1 MIDFKQNFSAS
12 MLLRLIVLTLVVVA
26 AVVAN
31 IDFFKDLYFS
41 HQLTSASLATNG
53 GILTLFFLGM
63 LKVVL
68 SLLRYMREESALVK
82 FVTALG
88 GDKNPLKGINPRSL
102 IARRYSV
109 IVAMSERNA
118 RINQSALAATQA
130 ADEST
135 RTSFAKYVSNILILT
150 GVFGTC
156 VSLSIALTGVTNLL
170 DSAQGSGN
178 MGLVMHGMSTALS
191 TTITAIVSYLFFG
204 YFYLK
209 LNDAQVHVLSTI
221 EEVTSLY
228 LMPKFAR
235 DKDSML
241 HEVAG
246 LVHGLRQAAEAM
258 RVTQQDYAEAGNRL
272 HEMLTSLDLRVNSVT
287 DDVGTIK
294 KLLRDGFRL
303 PAEVE

>member
-1 MIDFKQNFSAS
+1 MIDFKQNFSAR
-12 MLLRLIVLTLVVVA
+12 MLLRMIVLSLVVLVGIL
-26 AVVAN
+26 AN
-31 IDFFKDLYFS
+31 IEFFKNLYFS
-41 HQLTSASLATNG
+41 HQLTSAGLITNG
-53 GILTLFFLGM
+53 GILLLFSLG
-63 LKVVL
+63 LVKVVL
-68 SLLRYMREESALVK
+68 SLLRYMREESALAK

-88 GDKNPLKGINPRSL
+88 SEKNPLKGISPRSL
-102 IARRYSV
+102 VAQRYAM
-109 IVAMSERNA
+109 IVAMSEKNA
-118 RINQSALAATQA
+118 RINHSALAATLA

-156 VSLSIALTGVTNLL
+156 VSLSIALAGVTDLL

-209 LNDAQVHVLSTI
+209 LNDAQVHVLSSL
-221 EEVTSLY
+221 EEVTTLY
-228 LMPKFAR
+228 LLPTFAR
-235 DKDSML
+235 DKDSLL

-258 RVTQQDYAEAGNRL
+258 RATQQDYAAAGNRL
-272 HEMLTSLDLRVNSVT
+272 HEVLTTLDLRVNSVT

-303 PAEVE
+303 PAKVE

>member
-1 MIDFKQNFSAS
+1 MIDFKQNFSAN
-12 MLLRLIVLTLVVVA
+12 MLLRLIVLSLIVFA
-26 AVVAN
+26 GILAN

-53 GILTLFFLGM
+53 GILTLFSLGM
-63 LKVVL
+63 MKVVL
-68 SLLRYMREESALVK
+68 SLLRYMREESALAK
-82 FVTALG
+82 FVGALG
-88 GDKNPLKGINPRSL
+88 SDKNPLKGISPRSL
-102 IARRYSV
+102 IIQRYSM
-109 IVAMSERNA
+109 IMAMSERHTP
-118 RINQSALAATQA
+118 INQSALAATLV

-170 DSAQGSGN
+170 DSAQGGD

-191 TTITAIVSYLFFG
+191 TTITAIVTYLFFG

-209 LNDAQVHVLSTI
+209 LIDAQVHVLSTI
-221 EEVTSLY
+221 EEVTALY
-228 LMPKFAR
+228 LLPKLAR
-235 DKDSML
+235 DKESML

-246 LVHGLRQAAEAM
+246 LVNGLRQAAEAM

-272 HEMLTSLDLRVNSVT
+272 HEMLSSLDLRVNSVT

>member
-1 MIDFKQNFSAS
+1 
-12 MLLRLIVLTLVVVA
+12 MLLRLVVLSLIICVGIL
-26 AVVAN
+26 AN

-41 HQLTSASLATNG
+41 HQLTSASLVTNG
-53 GILTLFFLGM
+53 GILTLFSLGM
-63 LKVVL
+63 VKVVV
-68 SLLRYMREESALVK
+68 SLLRYMREESALAK
-82 FVTALG
+82 FVSAIG
-88 GDKNPLKGINPRSL
+88 SDRNPLKGVSPRSL
-102 IARRYSV
+102 IIQRYSM
-109 IVAMSERNA
+109 IMAMSERHTP
-118 RINQSALAATQA
+118 INQSALAATLV

-170 DSAQGSGN
+170 DSAQGTGN
-178 MGLVMHGMSTALS
+178 MGMVMHGMSTALS
-191 TTITAIVSYLFFG
+191 TTITAIVTYLFFG

-209 LNDAQVHVLSTI
+209 LIDAQVHVLSTI
-221 EEVTSLY
+221 EEVTTLY
-228 LMPKFAR
+228 LLPKLAR

-272 HEMLTSLDLRVNSVT
+272 HEMLSSLDLRVNSVT
-287 DDVGTIK
+287 EDVGTIK

>member
-1 MIDFKQNFSAS
+1 MIDYRQNFSAR
-12 MLLRLIVLTLVVVA
+12 MLLRLIVLSLVVAVA
-26 AVVAN
+26 ILAN
-31 IDFFKDLYFS
+31 IGFFKDLYFS
-41 HQLTSASLATNG
+41 HQLTSAGLITNG
-53 GILTLFFLGM
+53 GILTLFSLG
-63 LKVVL
+63 LVKIVL
-68 SLLRYMREESALVK
+68 SLLRYMREEASLAKFFAALES
-82 FVTALG
+82 
-88 GDKNPLKGINPRSL
+88 DRNPLKGINPKCL
-102 IARRYSV
+102 IAQRYSM
-109 IVAMSERNA
+109 ILAMSEKNV
-118 RINQSALAATQA
+118 RINQSALAATLT

-170 DSAQGSGN
+170 DSAQGTGN

-209 LNDAQVHVLSTI
+209 LVDAQVHVLSGL
-221 EEVTSLY
+221 EEVTALY
-228 LMPKFAR
+228 LLPKYSR

-258 RVTQQDYAEAGNRL
+258 RITQQDYAEAGNRL
-272 HEMLTSLDLRVNSVT
+272 HEMLATLDLRVNGVT

-294 KLLRDGFRL
+294 NLLRDGFRL

>member
-1 MIDFKQNFSAS
+1 MIDFKQNFSAN
-12 MLLRLIVLTLVVVA
+12 MLLRLVVLSLVILA
-26 AVVAN
+26 GILAN

-41 HQLTSASLATNG
+41 HQLTSASLVTNG
-53 GILTLFFLGM
+53 GILTLFSLGM
-63 LKVVL
+63 VKVVA
-68 SLLRYMREESALVK
+68 SLLRYMREEGAIAK
-82 FVTALG
+82 FVSAINS
-88 GDKNPLKGINPRSL
+88 DRNPLKGISSRSL
-102 IARRYSV
+102 IIQRYS
-109 IVAMSERNA
+109 IIMAMSERNV
-118 RINQSALAATQA
+118 RINQSALAATLV

-170 DSAQGSGN
+170 DSAQGTGN

-209 LNDAQVHVLSTI
+209 LVDAQVHVLSTI
-221 EEVTSLY
+221 EEVTTLY
-228 LMPKFAR
+228 LLPKLAR
-235 DKDSML
+235 DKESML

-272 HEMLTSLDLRVNSVT
+272 HEMLSSLDLRVNSVT

-303 PAEVE
+303 PAEIE

>member
-1 MIDFKQNFSAS
+1 MIDFKQNFSAN
-12 MLLRLIVLTLVVVA
+12 MLLRLVVLSLIIFA
-26 AVVAN
+26 AVLAN

-41 HQLTSASLATNG
+41 HQLTSASLVTNG
-53 GILTLFFLGM
+53 GILALFCLGM
-63 LKVVL
+63 VKVVL
-68 SLLRYMREESALVK
+68 SLLRYMREESALAK
-82 FVTALG
+82 FVSALG
-88 GDKNPLKGINPRSL
+88 SDKNPLKGISPRTL
-102 IARRYSV
+102 IVQRYSM
-109 IVAMSERNA
+109 IMAMSERHTP
-118 RINQSALAATQA
+118 INQSALAATLV

-170 DSAQGSGN
+170 DSAQGTGN
-178 MGLVMHGMSTALS
+178 MGMVMHGMSTALS

-209 LNDAQVHVLSTI
+209 LLDAQVHVLSSI
-221 EEVTSLY
+221 EEVTTLY
-228 LMPKFAR
+228 LLPKLVR

-272 HEMLTSLDLRVNSVT
+272 HEMLAALDLRVNSVT

>member
-1 MIDFKQNFSAS
+1 MIDFKQNFSAR
-12 MLLRLIVLTLVVVA
+12 MLLRMIVLSLVVLVGIL
-26 AVVAN
+26 AN
-31 IDFFKDLYFS
+31 IEFFKNLYFS
-41 HQLTSASLATNG
+41 HQLTSAGLITNG
-53 GILTLFFLGM
+53 GILLLFSLG
-63 LKVVL
+63 LAKIVL
-68 SLLRYMREESALVK
+68 SLLRYMREESALAK
-82 FVTALG
+82 FVAALG
-88 GDKNPLKGINPRSL
+88 REKNPLKGISPRSL
-102 IARRYSV
+102 VAQRYAV
-109 IVAMSERNA
+109 IVAMSEKNA
-118 RINQSALAATQA
+118 RINQSALAATLA

-156 VSLSIALTGVTNLL
+156 VSLSIALAGVTDLL

-209 LNDAQVHVLSTI
+209 LNDAQVHVLSSL
-221 EEVTSLY
+221 EEVTTLY
-228 LMPKFAR
+228 LLPTFAR
-235 DKDSML
+235 DKDSLL

-258 RVTQQDYAEAGNRL
+258 RATQQDYAAAGNRL
-272 HEMLTSLDLRVNSVT
+272 HEVLTTLDLRVNSVT

-303 PAEVE
+303 PAKVE

>member
-1 MIDFKQNFSAS
+1 MIDFKQNFSAR
-12 MLLRLIVLTLVVVA
+12 MLLRMIVLSLVVLVGIL
-26 AVVAN
+26 AN

-41 HQLTSASLATNG
+41 HQLTSAGLITNG
-53 GILTLFFLGM
+53 GILLLFSLG
-63 LKVVL
+63 LAKIVL
-68 SLLRYMREESALVK
+68 SLLRYMREESALAK
-82 FVTALG
+82 FVAALG
-88 GDKNPLKGINPRSL
+88 REKNPLKGISPRSL
-102 IARRYSV
+102 VAQRYAV
-109 IVAMSERNA
+109 IVAMSEKNA
-118 RINQSALAATQA
+118 RINQSALAATLA

-156 VSLSIALTGVTNLL
+156 VSLSIALAGVTDLL

-209 LNDAQVHVLSTI
+209 LNDAQVHVLSSV
-221 EEVTSLY
+221 EEVTTLY
-228 LMPKFAR
+228 LLPTYAR
-235 DKDSML
+235 DKDSLL

-258 RVTQQDYAEAGNRL
+258 RATQQDYAAAGNRL
-272 HEMLTSLDLRVNSVT
+272 HEVLTTLDLRVNSVT

-303 PAEVE
+303 PAKVE

>member
-1 MIDFKQNFSAS
+1 MIDFKQNFSAR
-12 MLLRLIVLTLVVVA
+12 MLLRMIVLSLVVLVGIL
-26 AVVAN
+26 AN

-41 HQLTSASLATNG
+41 HQLTSAGLATNG
-53 GILTLFFLGM
+53 GILLLFSLG
-63 LKVVL
+63 LAKIVL
-68 SLLRYMREESALVK
+68 SLLRYMREESALAK
-82 FVTALG
+82 FVAALG
-88 GDKNPLKGINPRSL
+88 REKNPLKGISPRSL
-102 IARRYSV
+102 VAQRYAV
-109 IVAMSERNA
+109 IVAMSEKNA
-118 RINQSALAATQA
+118 RINQSALAATLA

-156 VSLSIALTGVTNLL
+156 VSLSIALAGVTDLL

-209 LNDAQVHVLSTI
+209 LNDAQVHVLSSV
-221 EEVTSLY
+221 EEVTTLY
-228 LMPKFAR
+228 LLPTYAR
-235 DKDSML
+235 DKDSLL

-258 RVTQQDYAEAGNRL
+258 RATQQDYAAAGNRL
-272 HEMLTSLDLRVNSVT
+272 HEVLTTLDLRVNSVT

-303 PAEVE
+303 PAKVE

>member
-1 MIDFKQNFSAS
+1 MIDFRQNFSAN
-12 MLLRLIVLTLVVVA
+12 MLLRLIVLSLIVFAGVL
-26 AVVAN
+26 AN

-41 HQLTSASLATNG
+41 HRLTSASLATNG

-63 LKVVL
+63 VKVVL
-68 SLLRYMREESALVK
+68 SLLRYMREESALAK
-82 FVTALG
+82 FVAALG
-88 GDKNPLKGINPRSL
+88 SDKNPLKGISPRSL
-102 IARRYSV
+102 IIQRYSQ
-109 IVAMSERNA
+109 IMAMSERHTP
-118 RINQSALAATQA
+118 INQSALAATLV

-156 VSLSIALTGVTNLL
+156 VALSIALTGVTNLL
-170 DSAQGSGN
+170 DSAQGVGD

-209 LNDAQVHVLSTI
+209 LIDAQVHVLSTI
-221 EEVTSLY
+221 EEVTTLY
-228 LMPKFAR
+228 LLPKLAR

-246 LVHGLRQAAEAM
+246 LVNGLRQAAEAM

-272 HEMLTSLDLRVNSVT
+272 HEMLASLDLRVNSVT

>member
-1 MIDFKQNFSAS
+1 
-12 MLLRLIVLTLVVVA
+12 V
-26 AVVAN
+26 
-31 IDFFKDLYFS
+31 
-41 HQLTSASLATNG
+41 
-53 GILTLFFLGM
+53 
-63 LKVVL
+63 
-68 SLLRYMREESALVK
+68 
-82 FVTALG
+82 
-88 GDKNPLKGINPRSL
+88 
-102 IARRYSV
+102 
-109 IVAMSERNA
+109 
-118 RINQSALAATQA
+118 

-135 RTSFAKYVSNILILT
+135 RISFAKYVSNILILT

-156 VSLSIALTGVTNLL
+156 AALSIALAGVTNLL
-170 DSAQGSGN
+170 DSAQGAGD

-209 LNDAQVHVLSTI
+209 LIDAQVHVVSTI
-221 EEVTSLY
+221 EEVTTLY
-228 LMPKFAR
+228 LLPKLAR

-272 HEMLTSLDLRVNSVT
+272 HEMLASLDLRVNSVT

>member
-1 MIDFKQNFSAS
+1 
-12 MLLRLIVLTLVVVA
+12 VA
-26 AVVAN
+26 
-31 IDFFKDLYFS
+31 
-41 HQLTSASLATNG
+41 Q
-53 GILTLFFLGM
+53 
-63 LKVVL
+63 
-68 SLLRYMREESALVK
+68 RYAM
-82 FVTALG
+82 
-88 GDKNPLKGINPRSL
+88 
-102 IARRYSV
+102 
-109 IVAMSERNA
+109 IVAMSEKNA
-118 RINQSALAATQA
+118 RINQSALAATLA

-156 VSLSIALTGVTNLL
+156 VSLSIALAGVTDLL

-209 LNDAQVHVLSTI
+209 LNDAQVHVLSSL
-221 EEVTSLY
+221 EEVTTLY
-228 LMPKFAR
+228 LLPTYAR
-235 DKDSML
+235 DKDSLL

-258 RVTQQDYAEAGNRL
+258 RATQQDYAAAGNRL
-272 HEMLTSLDLRVNSVT
+272 HEVLTTLDLRVNSVT

-303 PAEVE
+303 PAKVE

>member
-1 MIDFKQNFSAS
+1 
-12 MLLRLIVLTLVVVA
+12 
-26 AVVAN
+26 
-31 IDFFKDLYFS
+31 
-41 HQLTSASLATNG
+41 
-53 GILTLFFLGM
+53 
-63 LKVVL
+63 
-68 SLLRYMREESALVK
+68 VK

-88 GDKNPLKGINPRSL
+88 GDKNPLKGISPRSL

-156 VSLSIALTGVTNLL
+156 VALSIALTGVTHLL
-170 DSAQGSGN
+170 DSAEGAGDMS
-178 MGLVMHGMSTALS
+178 LVMHGMSTALS

-209 LNDAQVHVLSTI
+209 LIDAQVHVRGSI
-221 EEVTSLY
+221 EEVTTIY
-228 LMPKFAR
+228 LLPKLAR

-272 HEMLTSLDLRVNSVT
+272 HEMLSSLDLRVNSVT

>member
-1 MIDFKQNFSAS
+1 MIDFRQNFSAN
-12 MLLRLIVLTLVVVA
+12 MLLRLVVLSLIVFAGVL
-26 AVVAN
+26 AN

-53 GILTLFFLGM
+53 GILTLFSLGM
-63 LKVVL
+63 VKVVA
-68 SLLRYMREESALVK
+68 SLLRYMREESAIAK
-82 FVTALG
+82 FVSAIG
-88 GDKNPLKGINPRSL
+88 GDRNPLKGISSRSL
-102 IARRYSV
+102 IIQRYTM
-109 IVAMSERNA
+109 IMAMSERNA
-118 RINQSALAATQA
+118 RINQSALAATLV

-170 DSAQGSGN
+170 DSAQGTGN
-178 MGLVMHGMSTALS
+178 MGMVMHGMSTALS

-209 LNDAQVHVLSTI
+209 LIDAQVHVLSSI
-221 EEVTSLY
+221 EEVTTLY
-228 LMPKFAR
+228 LLPKLAR

-272 HEMLTSLDLRVNSVT
+272 HELLAALDLRVNSVT

>member
-1 MIDFKQNFSAS
+1 MIDYKQNFSAR
-12 MLLRLIVLTLVVVA
+12 MLLRLVVLSLVV
-26 AVVAN
+26 AVGIFAN
-31 IDFFKDLYFS
+31 IGFFKDLYFS
-41 HQLTSASLATNG
+41 HQLTSASLITNG
-53 GILTLFFLGM
+53 GILTLFSLG
-63 LKVVL
+63 LIKVVL
-68 SLLRYMREESALVK
+68 SLLRYMREE
-82 FVTALG
+82 TALARFFNALEV
-88 GDKNPLKGINPRSL
+88 DRNPLKGISPRSL
-102 IARRYSV
+102 VAQRYTM
-109 IVAMSERNA
+109 ILAMGEKNI
-118 RINQSALAATQA
+118 RINQSALAATLA

-135 RTSFAKYVSNILILT
+135 RTSFAKYISNILILT

-170 DSAQGSGN
+170 DSAQGTGN

-209 LNDAQVHVLSTI
+209 LNDAQVHVLSSL
-221 EEVTSLY
+221 EEVTALY
-228 LMPKFAR
+228 LLPRYSR
-235 DKDSML
+235 DKDSTL

-258 RVTQQDYAEAGNRL
+258 RATQRDYAEAGNRL
-272 HEMLTSLDLRVNSVT
+272 HEMLSSLDLRVNSVT

-294 KLLRDGFRL
+294 TLLRDGFRL

>member
-1 MIDFKQNFSAS
+1 MIDFKQNFSAR
-12 MLLRLIVLTLVVVA
+12 MLLRMIVLSLVVLVGIL
-26 AVVAN
+26 AN
-31 IDFFKDLYFS
+31 IEFFKNLYFS
-41 HQLTSASLATNG
+41 HQLTSAGLITNG
-53 GILTLFFLGM
+53 GILLLFSLG
-63 LKVVL
+63 LVKVVL
-68 SLLRYMREESALVK
+68 SLLRYMREESALAK

-88 GDKNPLKGINPRSL
+88 SEKNPLKGISPRSL
-102 IARRYSV
+102 VAQRYAM
-109 IVAMSERNA
+109 IVAMSEKNA
-118 RINQSALAATQA
+118 RINQSALAATLA

-156 VSLSIALTGVTNLL
+156 VSLSIALAGVTDLL

-209 LNDAQVHVLSTI
+209 LNDAQVHVLSSL
-221 EEVTSLY
+221 EEVTTLY
-228 LMPKFAR
+228 LLPTFAR
-235 DKDSML
+235 DKDSLL

-258 RVTQQDYAEAGNRL
+258 RATQQDYAAAGNRL
-272 HEMLTSLDLRVNSVT
+272 HEVLTTLDLRVNSVT

-303 PAEVE
+303 PAKVE

>member
-1 MIDFKQNFSAS
+1 M
-12 MLLRLIVLTLVVVA
+12 
-26 AVVAN
+26 
-31 IDFFKDLYFS
+31 
-41 HQLTSASLATNG
+41 
-53 GILTLFFLGM
+53 
-63 LKVVL
+63 
-68 SLLRYMREESALVK
+68 
-82 FVTALG
+82 
-88 GDKNPLKGINPRSL
+88 
-102 IARRYSV
+102 
-109 IVAMSERNA
+109 IVAMGEKNA
-118 RINQSALAATQA
+118 RVNQSALAATLA

-170 DSAQGSGN
+170 DSAQGTGN
-178 MGLVMHGMSTALS
+178 MGMVMHGMSTALS

-209 LNDAQVHVLSTI
+209 LTDAQVHVLSTI
-221 EEVTSLY
+221 EEVTTLY
-228 LMPKFAR
+228 LLPKLAR

-258 RVTQQDYAEAGNRL
+258 RATQQDYAEAGNRL

>member
-12 MLLRLIVLTLVVVA
+12 MLLRLIVLALVVVA
-26 AVVAN
+26 GILAN

-41 HQLTSASLATNG
+41 HQLTSAGLATNG
-53 GILTLFFLGM
+53 GILTLFSLGM
-63 LKVVL
+63 VKVVL
-68 SLLRYMREESALVK
+68 SLLRYMREETALAK
-82 FVTALG
+82 FVTAMG
-88 GDKNPLKGINPRSL
+88 GDKNPLKGISPRSL
-102 IARRYSV
+102 IAQRYSMV
-109 IVAMSERNA
+109 VAMSERNA
-118 RINQSALAATQA
+118 RINQSALAATLA

-156 VSLSIALTGVTNLL
+156 VSLSIALAGVTDLL
-170 DSAQGSGN
+170 DSAQGTGN

-209 LNDAQVHVLSTI
+209 MNDAQVHVLSSI
-221 EEVTSLY
+221 EEVTTLY
-228 LMPKFAR
+228 MLPRFSR

-258 RVTQQDYAEAGNRL
+258 KATQQDYAEAGNRL
-272 HEMLTSLDLRVNSVT
+272 HEVLTTLDLRVNNVA

>member
-1 MIDFKQNFSAS
+1 MIDFKQNFSAN
-12 MLLRLIVLTLVVVA
+12 MLLRLVVLSLIICVGIL
-26 AVVAN
+26 AN

-41 HQLTSASLATNG
+41 HQLTSASLVTNG
-53 GILTLFFLGM
+53 GILTLFSLGM
-63 LKVVL
+63 VKVVV
-68 SLLRYMREESALVK
+68 SLLRYMREESALAK
-82 FVTALG
+82 FVSAIG
-88 GDKNPLKGINPRSL
+88 SDRNPLKGVSPRSL
-102 IARRYSV
+102 IIQRYSM
-109 IVAMSERNA
+109 IMAMSERHTP
-118 RINQSALAATQA
+118 INQSALAATLV

-170 DSAQGSGN
+170 DSAQGTGN
-178 MGLVMHGMSTALS
+178 MGMVMHGMSTALS
-191 TTITAIVSYLFFG
+191 TTITAIVTYLFFG

-209 LNDAQVHVLSTI
+209 LIDAQVHVLSTI
-221 EEVTSLY
+221 EEVTTLY
-228 LMPKFAR
+228 LLPKLAR

-272 HEMLTSLDLRVNSVT
+272 HEMLSSLDLRVNSVT
-287 DDVGTIK
+287 EDVGTIK

>member
-12 MLLRLIVLTLVVVA
+12 MLLRLVVLTLVVVA
-26 AVVAN
+26 AVLAN

-41 HQLTSASLATNG
+41 HQLTSASLVTNG
-53 GILTLFFLGM
+53 GGLTLFALGM
-63 LKVVL
+63 VKVVA
-68 SLLRYMREESALVK
+68 SLLRYMREEAATAKFVSAL
-82 FVTALG
+82 AS
-88 GDKNPLKGINPRSL
+88 DKNPLKGISPRSL
-102 IARRYSV
+102 IIHRYSM
-109 IVAMSERNA
+109 IMAMSERNA
-118 RINQSALAATQA
+118 RINQSALAATLV

-156 VSLSIALTGVTNLL
+156 VALSIALTGVTHLL
-170 DSAQGSGN
+170 DSVEGAGEMS
-178 MGLVMHGMSTALS
+178 LVMHGMSTALS

-209 LNDAQVHVLSTI
+209 LIDAQVHVLGSI
-221 EEVTSLY
+221 EEVTTLY
-228 LMPKFAR
+228 LLPKLAR

-258 RVTQQDYAEAGNRL
+258 RVTQRDYAEAGNRL

-287 DDVGTIK
+287 DDVNTIK

>member
-1 MIDFKQNFSAS
+1 MIDFKQNFSAN
-12 MLLRLIVLTLVVVA
+12 MLLRLVVLSLIVLAGVL
-26 AVVAN
+26 AN

-41 HQLTSASLATNG
+41 HRLTSASLVVNG
-53 GILTLFFLGM
+53 GILTLFSLGM
-63 LKVVL
+63 VKVVA
-68 SLLRYMREESALVK
+68 SLMRYMREESAIAK
-82 FVTALG
+82 FVSAIG
-88 GDKNPLKGINPRSL
+88 SDRNPLKGISSRSL
-102 IARRYSV
+102 IVQRYSQ
-109 IVAMSERNA
+109 IMAMSERHA
-118 RINQSALAATQA
+118 PINQSALAATLV

-135 RTSFAKYVSNILILT
+135 RISFAKYVSNILILT

-156 VSLSIALTGVTNLL
+156 VALSIALAGVTNLL
-170 DSAQGSGN
+170 DSAQGAGD

-209 LNDAQVHVLSTI
+209 LIDAQVHVVSTI
-221 EEVTSLY
+221 EEVTTLY
-228 LMPKFAR
+228 LLPKLAR

-272 HEMLTSLDLRVNSVT
+272 HEMLASLDLRVNSVT

>member
-1 MIDFKQNFSAS
+1 
-12 MLLRLIVLTLVVVA
+12 MLLRMIVLSLVVLVGIL
-26 AVVAN
+26 AN

-41 HQLTSASLATNG
+41 HQLTSAGLITNG
-53 GILTLFFLGM
+53 GILLLFSLG
-63 LKVVL
+63 LAKIVL
-68 SLLRYMREESALVK
+68 SLLRYMREESALAK
-82 FVTALG
+82 FVAALG
-88 GDKNPLKGINPRSL
+88 REKNPLKGISPRSL
-102 IARRYSV
+102 VAQRYAV
-109 IVAMSERNA
+109 IVAMSEKNA
-118 RINQSALAATQA
+118 RINQSALAATLA

-156 VSLSIALTGVTNLL
+156 VSLSIALAGVTDLL

-209 LNDAQVHVLSTI
+209 LNDAQVHVLSSV
-221 EEVTSLY
+221 EEVTTLY
-228 LMPKFAR
+228 LLPTYAR
-235 DKDSML
+235 DKDSLL

-258 RVTQQDYAEAGNRL
+258 RATQQDYAAAGNRL
-272 HEMLTSLDLRVNSVT
+272 HEVLTTLDLRVNSVT

-303 PAEVE
+303 PAKVE

>member
-1 MIDFKQNFSAS
+1 MIDFRQNFSAN
-12 MLLRLIVLTLVVVA
+12 MLLRLVVLSLIVFAGVL
-26 AVVAN
+26 AN

-41 HQLTSASLATNG
+41 HQLTSASLVTNG
-53 GILTLFFLGM
+53 GILTLFSLGM
-63 LKVVL
+63 VKVVA
-68 SLLRYMREESALVK
+68 SLLRYMREESAIAK
-82 FVTALG
+82 FVSAIG
-88 GDKNPLKGINPRSL
+88 GDRNPLKGISSRSL
-102 IARRYSV
+102 IIQRYTM
-109 IVAMSERNA
+109 IMAMSERNA
-118 RINQSALAATQA
+118 RINQSALAATLV

-170 DSAQGSGN
+170 DSAQGTGN
-178 MGLVMHGMSTALS
+178 MGMVMHGMSTALS

-209 LNDAQVHVLSTI
+209 LIDAQVHVLSSI
-221 EEVTSLY
+221 EEVTTLY
-228 LMPKFAR
+228 LLPKLAR

-272 HEMLTSLDLRVNSVT
+272 HEMLASLDLRVNSVT

>member
-12 MLLRLIVLTLVVVA
+12 MLLRLIVLALVVLA
-26 AVVAN
+26 GILAN

-41 HQLTSASLATNG
+41 HQLTSAGLATNG
-53 GILTLFFLGM
+53 GILTLFSLGM
-63 LKVVL
+63 VKVIL
-68 SLLRYMREESALVK
+68 SLLRYMREE
-82 FVTALG
+82 TALAKFITAMG
-88 GDKNPLKGINPRSL
+88 NDKNPLKGISPRSL
-102 IARRYSV
+102 IIQRYSM
-109 IVAMSERNA
+109 IVAMGERNT
-118 RINQSALAATQA
+118 RINQSALAATLA

-156 VSLSIALTGVTNLL
+156 VSLSIALAGVTDLL
-170 DSAQGSGN
+170 DSAQGTGN
-178 MGLVMHGMSTALS
+178 MGMIMHGMSTALS

-204 YFYLK
+204 YFYMK
-209 LNDAQVHVLSTI
+209 LTDAQVHVLSTI
-221 EEVTSLY
+221 EEVTTLY
-228 LMPKFAR
+228 LLPKFSR

-246 LVHGLRQAAEAM
+246 LIHGLRQAAEAM
-258 RVTQQDYAEAGNRL
+258 KSTQQDYSEAGNRL
-272 HEMLTSLDLRVNSVT
+272 HEVLTTLDLRVNDVA

>member
-1 MIDFKQNFSAS
+1 
-12 MLLRLIVLTLVVVA
+12 LV
-26 AVVAN
+26 
-31 IDFFKDLYFS
+31 
-41 HQLTSASLATNG
+41 
-53 GILTLFFLGM
+53 
-63 LKVVL
+63 
-68 SLLRYMREESALVK
+68 
-82 FVTALG
+82 
-88 GDKNPLKGINPRSL
+88 
-102 IARRYSV
+102 
-109 IVAMSERNA
+109 VAMSERNA
-118 RINQSALAATQA
+118 RINQSALAATLA

-156 VSLSIALTGVTNLL
+156 VSLSIALAGVTDLL
-170 DSAQGSGN
+170 DSAQGTGN

-209 LNDAQVHVLSTI
+209 MNDAQVHVLSTI
-221 EEVTSLY
+221 EEVTTLY
-228 LMPKFAR
+228 MLPRFSR

-258 RVTQQDYAEAGNRL
+258 KATQQDYAEAGNRL
-272 HEMLTSLDLRVNSVT
+272 HEVLTTLDLRVNNVA

>member
-12 MLLRLIVLTLVVVA
+12 MLLRLVVLTLVVVA
-26 AVVAN
+26 AVLAN

-41 HQLTSASLATNG
+41 HQLTSASLVTNG
-53 GILTLFFLGM
+53 GVLTLFALGM
-63 LKVVL
+63 VKVVA
-68 SLLRYMREESALVK
+68 SLLRYMREEAATAKFVSAL
-82 FVTALG
+82 AS
-88 GDKNPLKGINPRSL
+88 DKNPLKGISPRSL
-102 IARRYSV
+102 IIHRYSM
-109 IVAMSERNA
+109 IMAMSERNA
-118 RINQSALAATQA
+118 RINQSALAATLV

-156 VSLSIALTGVTNLL
+156 VALSIALTGVTHLL
-170 DSAQGSGN
+170 DSVEGAGEMS
-178 MGLVMHGMSTALS
+178 LVMHGMSTALS

-209 LNDAQVHVLSTI
+209 LIDAQVHMLGSI
-221 EEVTSLY
+221 EEVTTLY
-228 LMPKFAR
+228 LLPKLAR

-258 RVTQQDYAEAGNRL
+258 RVTQRDYAEAGNRL
-272 HEMLTSLDLRVNSVT
+272 HEMLSSLDLRVNSVT

>member
-1 MIDFKQNFSAS
+1 MIDVKQNFSAS
-12 MLLRLIVLTLVVVA
+12 MLLRLIVLALVVVA
-26 AVVAN
+26 GILAN

-41 HQLTSASLATNG
+41 HQLTSAGLATNS
-53 GILTLFFLGM
+53 GILTLFSLGM
-63 LKVVL
+63 VKVVL
-68 SLLRYMREESALVK
+68 SLLRYMREETALAK
-82 FVTALG
+82 FVTAMG
-88 GDKNPLKGINPRSL
+88 SDKNPLKGISPRSL
-102 IARRYSV
+102 IAQRYSM

-118 RINQSALAATQA
+118 RINQSALAATLA

-156 VSLSIALTGVTNLL
+156 VSLSIALAGVTDLL
-170 DSAQGSGN
+170 DSAQGTGN
-178 MGLVMHGMSTALS
+178 MGMVMHGMSTALS

-209 LNDAQVHVLSTI
+209 MNDAQVHVLSTI
-221 EEVTSLY
+221 EEVTTLY
-228 LMPKFAR
+228 MLPRFSR

-258 RVTQQDYAEAGNRL
+258 KVTQQDYAEAGNRL
-272 HEMLTSLDLRVNSVT
+272 HEVLTTLDLRVNNVA

>member
-1 MIDFKQNFSAS
+1 MIDFKQNFSAR
-12 MLLRLIVLTLVVVA
+12 MLLRMIVLSLVVLVGIL
-26 AVVAN
+26 AN

-41 HQLTSASLATNG
+41 HQLTSAGLATNG
-53 GILTLFFLGM
+53 GILLLFSLG
-63 LKVVL
+63 LVKVVL
-68 SLLRYMREESALVK
+68 SLLRYMREESALAK
-82 FVTALG
+82 FVAALG
-88 GDKNPLKGINPRSL
+88 REKNPLKGISPRSL
-102 IARRYSV
+102 VAQRYAV
-109 IVAMSERNA
+109 IVAMSEKNA
-118 RINQSALAATQA
+118 RINQSALAATLA

-156 VSLSIALTGVTNLL
+156 VSLSIALAGVTDLL

-209 LNDAQVHVLSTI
+209 LNDAQVHVLSSV
-221 EEVTSLY
+221 EEVTTLY
-228 LMPKFAR
+228 LLPTYAR
-235 DKDSML
+235 DKDSLL

-258 RVTQQDYAEAGNRL
+258 RATQQDYAAAGNRL
-272 HEMLTSLDLRVNSVT
+272 HEVLTTLDLRVNSVT

-303 PAEVE
+303 PAKVE